1 VTAIGVGGAGER
13 LFGGVE
19 LGGTKV
25 ICGVGSGPDRI
36 LDVQRAATTNPEQT
50 LGWAVAQL
58 RAYERVHGPLE
69 AIGIASFGPIDLR
82 TRADAVGRILN
93 TPKPGWAGVD
103 VVAPFRQAFDVAIGV
118 ASDVEGAALAESIAG
133 AARDV
138 DTFTYLT
145 VGTGIGAGVM
155 VNRALMRGLLHAEM
169 GHVAVPR
176 QPGDAYEG
184 GCPFHG
190 DCLEGLASGP
200 AIAARWGQPADKL
213 SDARREEAMELEAAY
228 LVAGLR
234 AVVYAFSP
242 ERIVIGGGVGLA
254 PGLVPRLRDRLASEL
269 AGYPGLPEHAR
280 ADFVVV
286 AGLGDRAGPAGALV
300 LAQRASSLPEELPGR
315 LLRSDTAPSS

>member
-1 VTAIGVGGAGER
+1 VRASGVAGAGEA

-25 ICGVGSGPDRI
+25 ICVVGSGPGRI
-36 LDVQRAATTNPEQT
+36 LDVRRGATTSPEQT

-58 RAYERVHGPLE
+58 QAYERLHGSLT

-82 TRADAVGRILN
+82 TKTDAAGRILN
-93 TPKPGWAGVD
+93 TPKPNWANVD
-103 VVAPFRQAFDVAIGV
+103 VVAPFRQAFDVSIGI
-118 ASDVEGAALAESIAG
+118 ASDVEGAALAEGVAG

-138 DTFTYLT
+138 GTFVYLT
-145 VGTGIGAGVM
+145 VGTGVGAGVM
-155 VNRALMRGLLHAEM
+155 ADGAFVRGLLHAEM

-213 SDARREEAMELEAAY
+213 SNARREEAMELEATY
-228 LVAGLR
+228 LAAGLR

-254 PGLVPRLRDRLASEL
+254 PGLIPRLRVRLGSEL

-280 ADFVVV
+280 PDFVVA
-286 AGLGDRAGPAGALV
+286 AGLGDRAGPAGALA
-300 LAQRASSLPEELPGR
+300 LAQGAG
-315 LLRSDTAPSS
+315 

>member
-1 VTAIGVGGAGER
+1 MTSTGLGGTSEH

-25 ICGVGSGPDRI
+25 ICVVGSGPDRI
-36 LDVQRAATTNPEQT
+36 LDVQRGATTSPEQT

-58 RAYERVHGPLE
+58 QAYERLHGSLT

-82 TRADAVGRILN
+82 TKTDTAGRILN
-93 TPKPGWAGVD
+93 TPKPNWANVD
-103 VVAPFRQAFDVAIGV
+103 VVAPFRQAFDVSIGV
-118 ASDVEGAALAESIAG
+118 ASDVEGAALAEGVAG

-138 DTFTYLT
+138 GTFVYLT
-145 VGTGIGAGVM
+145 VGTGVGAGVM
-155 VNRALMRGLLHAEM
+155 VDGAFMRGLLHAEM

-200 AIAARWGQPADKL
+200 AIAARWGQSADKL
-213 SDARREEAMELEAAY
+213 TDARREEAMELEAAY
-228 LVAGLR
+228 LAAGLR
-234 AVVYAFSP
+234 AIVYAFSP

-254 PGLVPRLRDRLASEL
+254 PGLIPRLRDRLGSEL
-269 AGYPGLPEHAR
+269 AGYPGLPEYAR
-280 ADFVVV
+280 PDFVVA
-286 AGLGDRAGPAGALV
+286 AGLGDRAGPAGALA
-300 LAQRASSLPEELPGR
+300 LAQGASGVMVSAAR
-315 LLRSDTAPSS
+315 R

>member
-1 VTAIGVGGAGER
+1 MTTGGVAGATEP

-25 ICGVGSGPDRI
+25 VCAVGAGPDRI
-36 LDVQRAATTNPEQT
+36 VGVERAPTTNPEET

-58 RAYERVHGPLE
+58 RAFERLHGSLA

-82 TRADAVGRILN
+82 KKTHVAGRMLN
-93 TPKPGWAGVD
+93 TPKPNWADVD
-103 VVAPFRQAFDVAIGV
+103 VVAPFRQAFDVPIGI
-118 ASDVEGAALAESIAG
+118 ASDVEGAALAEGVAG

-138 DTFTYLT
+138 STFVYLT
-145 VGTGIGAGVM
+145 VGTGVGVGVM
-155 VNRALMRGLLHAEM
+155 ADGALMRGLLHAEM

-213 SDARREEAMELEAAY
+213 TGDRREKAFDLEAAY
-228 LVAGLR
+228 LAAGLR
-234 AVVYAFSP
+234 AIVYAFSP
-242 ERIVIGGGVGLA
+242 ERVVIGGGIGLA
-254 PGLVPRLRDRLASEL
+254 PGLVARLRDRLGSEL
-269 AGYPGLPEHAR
+269 AGYPGLPEYAR
-280 ADFVVV
+280 PDFVVP
-286 AGLGDRAGPAGALV
+286 AGLGDLAGPAGALA
-300 LAQRASSLPEELPGR
+300 LAQAASEP
-315 LLRSDTAPSS
+315 A